1 MKKGKFLME
10 EYSGK
15 IGIIA
20 GGGSIPATLI
30 DLCIKQNRKFTVLAI
45 EGNAEK
51 DLFENRN
58 VDHQWIR
65 IGQAGSGF
73 KYFAEQGVEDV
84 VMIGTIRR
92 PSFKDLIPDL
102 RTAAFFAKI
111 GAKALGDDGILRAVV
126 SEIEKDGMRVKGVHE
141 IMPEILVKEGILTK
155 NKPDK
160 QDQTNIKRGIEVAF
174 ELGRLDVGQ
183 AVIVQQGLVLG
194 VEGIEG
200 TDELI
205 KRCKDYRR
213 KGDDGVLVK
222 LRKPQQD
229 MRIDLPTIGPRS
241 VERAHESGLK
251 GIVVHAGNGLIVD
264 EKETIALAE
273 KYGMFIM
280 GVNPHDYL
288 K

>member
-1 MKKGKFLME
+1 ME
-10 EYSGK
+10 EHIRK

-20 GGGSIPATLI
+20 GGGSIPKMLI
-30 DLCIKQNRKFTVLAI
+30 DSCLKQNKNFVVLAI

-51 DLFENRN
+51 DLFDDVKVAHR
-58 VDHQWIR
+58 WIR

-73 KYFAEQGVEDV
+73 KYFIDEGVKDV

-102 RTAAFFAKI
+102 RTTAFFAKI

-141 IMPEILVKEGILTK
+141 IMPDILVKEGLLTK
-155 NKPDK
+155 TKPSK
-160 QDQTNIKRGIEVAF
+160 QDLVNIKRGIEVAF

-183 AVIVQQGLVLG
+183 AVVVQQGLVLG

-205 KRCKDYRR
+205 NRCNQYRR

-229 MRIDLPTIGPRS
+229 MRIDLPTIGSRS
-241 VERAHESGLK
+241 VENAHKSGLK

-264 EKETIALAE
+264 EKETIALAD

-288 K
+288 KQN